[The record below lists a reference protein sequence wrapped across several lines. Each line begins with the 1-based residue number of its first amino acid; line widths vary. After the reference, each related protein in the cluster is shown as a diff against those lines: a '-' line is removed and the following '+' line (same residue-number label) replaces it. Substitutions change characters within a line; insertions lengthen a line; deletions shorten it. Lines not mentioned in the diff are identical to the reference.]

1 MWVSKIKVLTTV
13 GFLMCI
19 QHIWTVWVSSF
30 LNGGIKTSVLVQ
42 KHQFY
47 IFPWR
52 ETSLL
57 QCGLRYWYPWDNSK
71 RITTPMVLDYQ
82 TASCLRVGSNP
93 PSNIPRVILPQSH
106 FSTPS
111 ESKSWSGYIRRWMFL
126 YLSKTL
132 VFTYFYRSNNVTVLR
147 WSDTYIPK

>member
-1 MWVSKIKVLTTV
+1 M

-19 QHIWTVWVSSF
+19 QHIWTVWASSF
-30 LNGGIKTSVLVQ
+30 LNGGIEPYVLVQ

-52 ETSLL
+52 ETPLL
-57 QCGLRYWYPWDNSK
+57 QCGLRYWYPWDNFK
-71 RITTPMVLDYQ
+71 LITTPMVLDYQ

-106 FSTPS
+106 FRLRRNPNLDLVTSGGGCFCTFQKPWSLLLSIGPIILLCCVDLTPTS
-111 ESKSWSGYIRRWMFL
+111 L
-126 YLSKTL
+126 
-132 VFTYFYRSNNVTVLR
+132 NNLIVVHLG
-147 WSDTYIPK
+147 W